1 MKKILRIFALAFPV
15 GLAWAVL
22 NLHNSEERHKRNA
35 LRKDERFLEGK
46 VGQERSQR
54 IIEGV
59 KKRNEIRMSSKL
71 ESGSKGVKDM
81 NGKQRHKSEL
91 APSTKGRTWDR
102 GVSLYDTFVR
112 LYLLGKDSELREM
125 TVEMAGVKPG
135 DIVLDAGC
143 GTGLL
148 TLMAKVIA
156 GTQGE
161 VYGIDGAPRM
171 IEVAKR
177 NAAKAGTDV
186 RFSVALIEDIPFPD
200 AQFDVVLS
208 SLMLHHLPDDVKRK
222 GFKEVYRVLKPG
234 GRFLA
239 VDLYL
244 PIPLGHDRRISSIA
258 ELHDIAE
265 LAGFKDIKVGQTRMR
280 RFSFVLG
287 QKDS

>member
-1 MKKILRIFALAFPV
+1 MKLY
-15 GLAWAVL
+15 
-22 NLHNSEERHKRNA
+22 NSEDRHMRNA
-35 LRKDERFLEGK
+35 LRKDERFLERK

-81 NGKQRHKSEL
+81 NGKQRHESEL

-102 GVSLYDTFVR
+102 GVSFYDTFVR
-112 LYLLGKDSELREM
+112 LWLLGKDSELRET
-125 TVEMAGVKPG
+125 TVEMAGIEPG

-143 GTGLL
+143 GTGRL
-148 TLMAKVIA
+148 TLMARVIA

-177 NAAKAGTDV
+177 NAVKAGTDV

-208 SLMLHHLPDDVKRK
+208 SLVLHHLPDDVKRK
-222 GFKEVYRVLKPG
+222 GFKEAYRVLKPG

-239 VDLYL
+239 VDLSL

-265 LAGFKDIKVGQTRMR
+265 LAGFEDIKVGQTRMR

-287 QKDS
+287 RKDSRGSDHC